1 MYTGDSGSAFV
12 VSSTTASAMRPV
24 APSASSGAS
33 MAPASFALAA
43 APISTSFLYF
53 FLFPVDPLIGPN
65 SGT

>member
-1 MYTGDSGSAFV
+1 MYTGDSGSPFV

-33 MAPASFALAA
+33 MALASFALTA
-43 APISTSFLYF
+43 APSTSFLYF
-53 FLFPVDPLIGPN
+53 FLFPVDPLMEPN

>member
-12 VSSTTASAMRPV
+12 VSSTTASVMRPV

-33 MAPASFALAA
+33 MVLASFALSA
-43 APISTSFLYF
+43 APSTSFLYF